1 MNDIIHTRP
10 DINRYQRMLIH
21 RIRITIQSLI
31 YEIYFKYISNSN
43 TQLLSLSILPI
54 GSSYQSNQ
62 LHCIVSIILYFYTL
76 YAILYSITFTGMWQL
91 VSLPANLATSPLLP
105 HHHNYITIPI
115 LYSFC
120 NRYSKIKRLK
130 WSYMY
135 IFMYV

>member
-1 MNDIIHTRP
+1 MYKNGYLVDYKEEKWVENNEKRTWVNDIIHTRP

-105 HHHNYITIPI
+105 CLP
-115 LYSFC
+115 
-120 NRYSKIKRLK
+120 
-130 WSYMY
+130 
-135 IFMYV
+135 

>member
-1 MNDIIHTRP
+1 MYKNGYLVDYKEEKWVENNEKRTWVSDIIHTRP

-105 HHHNYITIPI
+105 CLP
-115 LYSFC
+115 
-120 NRYSKIKRLK
+120 
-130 WSYMY
+130 
-135 IFMYV
+135 